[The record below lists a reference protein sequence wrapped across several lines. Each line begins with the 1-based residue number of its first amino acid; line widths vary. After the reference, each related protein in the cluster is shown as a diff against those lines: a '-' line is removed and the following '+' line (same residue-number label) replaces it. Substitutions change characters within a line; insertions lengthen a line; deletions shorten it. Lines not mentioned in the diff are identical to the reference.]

1 MKGYLDTDTQYSHHV
16 TIQYNLCRE
25 RLVSYSRP
33 AIIVKLRSSSNE
45 EEGNL
50 FGRDSTIIT
59 HFLNA
64 EFDSKT
70 LALTQDLLRGWELR
84 V

>member
-1 MKGYLDTDTQYSHHV
+1 M
-16 TIQYNLCRE
+16 
-25 RLVSYSRP
+25 VSYSRP
-33 AIIVKLRSSSNE
+33 AIIIVKLRSSSNE

-70 LALTQDLLRGWELR
+70 LALTQDLLRGWELKSSDQNF
-84 V
+84 

>member
-33 AIIVKLRSSSNE
+33 AIIIVKLRSSSNE

-50 FGRDSTIIT
+50 FGRDSTIIK
-59 HFLNA
+59 NA
-64 EFDSKT
+64 EFDSRT
-70 LALTQDLLRGWELR
+70 LVDSGLVERMGA
-84 V
+84 

>member
-33 AIIVKLRSSSNE
+33 AITIVKLRSSSNE

-64 EFDSKT
+64 ESDSKT
-70 LALTQDLLRGWELR
+70 LEDSGLVERMGA
-84 V
+84 